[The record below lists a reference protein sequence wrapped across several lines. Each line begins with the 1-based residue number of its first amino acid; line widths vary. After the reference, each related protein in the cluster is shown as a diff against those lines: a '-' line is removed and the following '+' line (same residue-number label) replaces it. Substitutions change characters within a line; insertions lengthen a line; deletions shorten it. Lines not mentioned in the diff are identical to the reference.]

1 MVQHEERMNITKNT
15 LVLRGRKILR
25 ECKLD
30 LRIPRDPKKW
40 RDFLYSLRT
49 IYLGYTLTEF
59 WGSVGYVQS
68 TGSKYENGH
77 RGDIPRRLMLK
88 FAEAYDLLWEVPL
101 EEVTRLQAKE
111 AKSADQRMLK
121 LLKINGINEEKLF
134 ELIQDATYRGLIKPN
149 LETKN

>member
-1 MVQHEERMNITKNT
+1 MEITKNT
-15 LVLRGRKILR
+15 LITKGRRILR
-25 ECKLD
+25 DCKLD

-40 RDFLYSLRT
+40 RGFLCSLRT

-68 TGSKYENGH
+68 TGSKYENGY
-77 RGDIPRRLMLK
+77 RDAIPRRLMLK
-88 FAEAYDLLWEVPL
+88 FAEAYDLKWEVPQ
-101 EEVTRLQAKE
+101 EEVSRLEAKE

-121 LLKINGINEEKLF
+121 LLKANNINEEKLF